1 MVDTREVLDG
11 LGPATQDLTEA
22 GARTAGA
29 AAFAEAVRENLL
41 GHGWDGVAAGMDEV
55 IAHLHEARTSVDAA
69 VGAAAAA
76 EVPVAEITESMSP
89 EEVEER
95 LRTAAQRIGETSA
108 AIETGDSALD
118 WAKDTVERVLRGGD
132 PAPLLGQIDDVQRIL
147 NAART
152 ALAAAAAKTD
162 GEIVEVARAGNR

>member
-1 MVDTREVLDG
+1 
-11 LGPATQDLTEA
+11 
-22 GARTAGA
+22 
-29 AAFAEAVRENLL
+29 
-41 GHGWDGVAAGMDEV
+41 
-55 IAHLHEARTSVDAA
+55 
-69 VGAAAAA
+69 
-76 EVPVAEITESMSP
+76 MSP